1 VGVNAF
7 QEQTETPIETL
18 KIAPSVETEQIQALG
33 RVREERDAAAA
44 DAALEA
50 LRRTAAEGDN
60 VMPALIDA
68 AKAHCSVGETVNA
81 LADVYGRFEGGVGW

>member
-1 VGVNAF
+1 MFDRRQFLG
-7 QEQTETPIETL
+7 
-18 KIAPSVETEQIQALG
+18 ALALP
-33 RVREERDAAAA
+33 AAAG
-44 DAALEA
+44 AALEA

-68 AKAHCSVGETVNA
+68 AKANCSVGESVNA